1 MAINVAEIAR
11 PQRGHGGCGCEAGGV
26 TLSKRASWF
35 LIAVGVWSWAIW
47 PNFLRNIWKDDRFWD
62 NGPTGFFT
70 VHLVLTV
77 VSLVIGSVAGWLG
90 IRAARAGRSS
100 VAEDVAPPKQLIN
113 SDSSTT

>member
-1 MAINVAEIAR
+1 M
-11 PQRGHGGCGCEAGGV
+11 